1 LFLPKGVF
9 SLRSNEMDRVAK
21 SVLQINP
28 GDGSSLE
35 AEDAYL

>member
-1 LFLPKGVF
+1 
-9 SLRSNEMDRVAK
+9 MDRVAK
-21 SVLQINP
+21 SVLQIHP